1 MCAPDQRQRMLLMS
15 QVFLQTRE
23 YPYHQKYQRDFD
35 VEARV
40 EGRVLDLQAGV
51 ISMALRYSKVR

>member
-1 MCAPDQRQRMLLMS
+1 MLLMS